1 MPTLLRSGPY
11 RLFVYSAD
19 RDEPPHVH
27 VERDHCEAKIWLTPV
42 LFERSYGF
50 SRKELS
56 TIMGVVEEH
65 QQHLLEQWHGFFGG

>member
-11 RLFVYSAD
+11 RLFVYAAD

-27 VERDHCEAKIWLTPV
+27 VERDRGEAKIWLAPV
-42 LFERSYGF
+42 LLERSYGF

-56 TIMGVVEEH
+56 RIIGVVEGH
-65 QQHLLEQWHGFFGG
+65 QQQLLEQWNGFFGD

>member
-1 MPTLLRSGPY
+1 MSSVIAARRRSGS
-11 RLFVYSAD
+11 RL
-19 RDEPPHVH
+19 
-27 VERDHCEAKIWLTPV
+27 V
-42 LFERSYGF
+42 LLERSYGF